1 MTCRASERLCDEP
14 DSAASDSATR
24 IASAGV
30 RAAARTAVRT
40 APSEASRVESAATAA
55 AEQTEEV
62 MSSTEN
68 SSLLQPKRS
77 RTKSGQSVPPTCRR
91 PYCYNPHL

>member
-1 MTCRASERLCDEP
+1 
-14 DSAASDSATR
+14 
-24 IASAGV
+24 
-30 RAAARTAVRT
+30 
-40 APSEASRVESAATAA
+40 VESAATAA
-55 AEQTEEV
+55 VEQSDEV

-91 PYCYNPHL
+91 PYGYNPHL